1 MRKAGRGILERH
13 AARQAKTL
21 VQRYV
26 RSHAHAA
33 DGDAGRGVVDDGYRF
48 EADRRLVNM
57 QDALGAKIITET
69 KRGCGHLTAPM
80 GRDVLLGCSSSLA
93 ICSRNMN
100 FWTLP
105 VTVIGNSST
114 KRT

>member
-1 MRKAGRGILERH
+1 MRETCRGILERH
-13 AARQAKTL
+13 AARQPETL
-21 VQRYV
+21 IQGYI

-33 DGDAGRGVVDDGYRF
+33 NGGAGRCVVDDGYRF
-48 EADRRLVNM
+48 KADRRLVHM

-69 KRGCGHLTAPM
+69 KRGCSHLTAPM
-80 GRDVLLGCSSSLA
+80 GRDVLLVCSSSLA

-105 VTVIGNSST
+105 VTVIGNSPT